1 MSGVC
6 EWPSF
11 LVRYLQNFE
20 GSFFF
25 KFRFGDGDPGQLK
38 KQTDHL
44 NFFLSLWQL
53 CP

>member
-11 LVRYLQNFE
+11 LVRYLQNLKEVFL
-20 GSFFF
+20 

-44 NFFLSLWQL
+44 NFFSLPL
-53 CP
+53 AVVP